1 MLKFLKTNRLSI
13 YKPILLIAIFS
24 FVSISI
30 AAPPK
35 FDRNSAFTFLYKQ
48 VAFGPRIPG
57 TESHQRAIDSYVS
70 WFEECGLSVRIQQ
83 FNADIHTLPDINSPT
98 NRVTGKNVIARY
110 GTAATPDFIFCAHF
124 DTRPWCD
131 MDPDTSYFNTPCPG
145 ANDGASGVAVLLEIA
160 RLFVENPPDVTIEF
174 VLFDVE
180 DSGVPANN
188 ETYCIGSAHYA
199 RNYAGRA
206 PFGAILLDMIGDSD
220 LQISK
225 ENFSW
230 TYSRDWTDHLFSLAK
245 EENLKSFVDEVGTA
259 VFDDHVNL
267 LRAGIPTCNLID
279 FDYEYWHT
287 HMDVPEACSSE
298 SLEEVGNLL
307 VRLIWNE

>member
-1 MLKFLKTNRLSI
+1 MKISRSSFFA
-13 YKPILLIAIFS
+13 PLLFIAVFS
-24 FVSISI
+24 FVSNLYGT
-30 AAPPK
+30 PPQ
-35 FDRNSAFTFLYKQ
+35 FDGNSAFTFLYKQ
-48 VAFGPRIPG
+48 VEFGPRIPG
-57 TESHQRAIDSYVS
+57 TPSHQRAIDSYVK

-98 NRVTGKNVIARY
+98 TSVTGKNVIARY
-110 GTAATPDFIFCAHF
+110 GTAPTPDYILCAHF

-160 RLFVENPPDVTIEF
+160 RLLVENPPDVTVEF

-180 DSGVPANN
+180 DSGVPENN
-188 ETYCIGSAHYA
+188 ETYCVGSAHYA
-199 RNYAGRA
+199 QHYAGRA
-206 PFGAILLDMIGDSD
+206 PFGAILLDMIGDSN
-220 LQISK
+220 LEISK
-225 ENFSW
+225 EQFSW
-230 TYSRDWTDHLFSLAK
+230 TYAREWTDYLFNLAE
-245 EENLKSFVDEVGTA
+245 EENLHSFINEIDTA
-259 VFDDHVNL
+259 VYDDHVNL

-298 SLEEVGNLL
+298 SLEEVGRLL
-307 VRLIWNE
+307 VRLLWNE